1 MHSLILRLECKDVL
15 WTLRPRLPVVRV
27 DVRHH
32 VGDAVF
38 VVADRFG
45 VAVEVVD
52 AVRLAVEVSL
62 VFEGV
67 VAVERDDDF
76 DAVASRAEHE
86 VIEAIEDFVVPGLGG
101 VAFEAGVAVYLGALW
116 GEDWPGAC
124 KDDCVLF
131 GMGIW
136 L

>member
-62 VFEGV
+62 VFKGV
-67 VAVERDDDF
+67 VAVEGDDDF
-76 DAVASRAEHE
+76 DAVTSRVEHE
-86 VIEAIEDFVVPGLGG
+86 VIEAIEDFVVPGLGV
-101 VAFEAGVAVYLGALW
+101 VAFEAGVAVYLGALLGGGLSW
-116 GEDWPGAC
+116 S
-124 KDDCVLF
+124 V
-131 GMGIW
+131 
-136 L
+136 